1 MLEKNTKANNYI
13 GGVRFAV
20 ARDVTPF
27 LELWHRWLCK
37 EKQMSKHSVDAYLRD
52 ISGFMCFL
60 GSYFGHDPKLV
71 DLTSLQLS
79 DFRSWLA
86 YRANNHSAK
95 TSTARALSSLRSF
108 FDRLEFEG
116 HPGKVSLS
124 SIKSPR
130 IPRSVPR
137 PLDEDAVSSLIQAI
151 SSDSDSKVIDWQINR
166 DLAVLIL
173 LYGCGLRISEALALK
188 RSEVEDLSQL
198 RIKGKGGKD
207 RIIPSLPI
215 VQSTVKSYIRS
226 YPKKLVANEPL
237 FRGSR
242 GGILS
247 PRIIQKRIAAL
258 RQKLGLPENATPHS
272 LRHSFATH
280 LLQNGGDL
288 RSIQE
293 LLGHTS
299 LSTTQR
305 YTDVDA
311 TALIKTYSTSHP
323 RSK

>member
-1 MLEKNTKANNYI
+1 MCI
-13 GGVRFAV
+13 
-20 ARDVTPF
+20 RDS
-27 LELWHRWLCK
+27 LC
-37 EKQMSKHSVDAYLRD
+37 
-52 ISGFMCFL
+52 
-60 GSYFGHDPKLV
+60 
-71 DLTSLQLS
+71 
-79 DFRSWLA
+79 
-86 YRANNHSAK
+86 
-95 TSTARALSSLRSF
+95 
-108 FDRLEFEG
+108 
-116 HPGKVSLS
+116 
-124 SIKSPR
+124 
-130 IPRSVPR
+130 
-137 PLDEDAVSSLIQAI
+137 
-151 SSDSDSKVIDWQINR
+151 
-166 DLAVLIL
+166 
-173 LYGCGLRISEALALK
+173 
-188 RSEVEDLSQL
+188 QL

-311 TALIKTYSTSHP
+311 TAHLDAMNKIGSFPWKLSFSYGRALQQSALKFWSKNIKDVNGTQNTFNHRAKMCSLAAQGKWTTEIEN
-323 RSK
+323 K